1 MKRVP
6 RRLNLGVDRFSGL
19 YLWAFFIIA
28 FSVWRPSLF
37 PTASTAHTIA
47 SSQSV
52 TAIISLALLIPMVTG
67 TYDLSI
73 GATANLSAIIA
84 VWLLNNHGWPVV
96 PVIIVAV
103 LAGTVVGA
111 INGLIVVRFHINS
124 FICTLGM
131 ATVLAAVQ
139 TIVDGNA
146 QPLPPSSSAWS
157 SFTQSSVLGFQTI
170 VIFVIVMGL
179 LLWWTMEW
187 TPIGRYLY
195 AVGGN
200 PDAARLS
207 GIRVDRW
214 IWGSLIA
221 SGTISG
227 LAGVLYAS
235 YSGPSLTFGA
245 TLLLPA
251 FAAVFL
257 GSTQF
262 RPGKFNVL
270 GTVLAVYVLAT
281 GIQGLEYVTGV
292 QWLNDMFNGLA
303 LIVAVG
309 FAVWRQRA
317 AASSKRSAA
326 TATASA
332 ATAS

>member
-6 RRLNLGVDRFSGL
+6 RPRINFGVDRFSGF
-19 YLWAFFIIA
+19 YIWAVFIIG
-28 FSVWRPSLF
+28 FSLWKPSLF
-37 PTASTAHTIA
+37 PTGSTVHVIA
-47 SSQSV
+47 SSQAV

-73 GATANLSAIIA
+73 GATANLTGLIA
-84 VWLLNNHGWPVV
+84 VSLLNDHGWAVV
-96 PVIIVAV
+96 PVIIMALVIGA
-103 LAGTVVGA
+103 LVGLV
-111 INGLIVVRFHINS
+111 NGLIVVRFHVNS

-131 ATVLAAVQ
+131 ATVLEAVQ
-139 TIVDGNA
+139 TIVDGNT
-146 QPLPPSSSAWS
+146 QPLPPSSTAWS
-157 SFTQSSVLGFQTI
+157 SFTQSTVGGFEVI
-170 VIFVIVMGL
+170 VFFVIGITLFLWWVMG
-179 LLWWTMEW
+179 W
-187 TPIGRYLY
+187 TPVGRYLY

-200 PDAARLS
+200 PEAARLS

-214 IWGSLIA
+214 IWRSLVV
-221 SGTISG
+221 SGAISG
-227 LAGVLYAS
+227 FAGVLYAS
-235 YSGPSLTFGA
+235 LSGPSLTFGS

-257 GSTQF
+257 GSTQL
-262 RPGKFNVL
+262 RPGKFNVI

-292 QWLNDMFNGLA
+292 QWLSDMFNGVA

-317 AASSKRSAA
+317 AAASSSRAA
-326 TATASA
+326 TATS
-332 ATAS
+332 

>member
-1 MKRVP
+1 MSSRP
-6 RRLNLGVDRFSGL
+6 RARINLGVDRFSGF
-19 YLWAFFIIA
+19 YIWAVFIIG
-28 FSVWRPSLF
+28 FSLWKPSLF
-37 PTASTAHTIA
+37 PTASTVHVIA
-47 SSQSV
+47 ASQAV

-73 GATANLSAIIA
+73 GATANLSGIMA
-84 VWLLNNHGWPVV
+84 VWLLNNHGWSVV
-96 PVIIVAV
+96 PVILVAIAV
-103 LAGTVVGA
+103 GALVGA
-111 INGLIVVRFHINS
+111 INGLIVVRFHVNS
-124 FICTLGM
+124 FISTLGM
-131 ATVLAAVQ
+131 ATVLEAVQ

-146 QPLPPSSSAWS
+146 QPLPPSSTAWS
-157 SFTQSSVLGFQTI
+157 SLTQSTVGGFEVI
-170 VIFVIVMGL
+170 VFFVIGIML
-179 LLWWTMEW
+179 LLWWVMAW

-214 IWGSLIA
+214 IWRSLIA

-227 LAGVLYAS
+227 FAGVLYVS
-235 YSGPSLTFGA
+235 SSGPSLTFGS

-257 GSTQF
+257 GSTQL
-262 RPGKFNVL
+262 RPGKFNVI

-292 QWLNDMFNGLA
+292 QWLSDMFNGVA
-303 LIVAVG
+303 LIVAVA

-317 AASSKRSAA
+317 AVGSRRSAA
-326 TATASA
+326 VVGS
-332 ATAS
+332 

>member
-1 MKRVP
+1 MKRLP
-6 RRLNLGVDRFSGL
+6 PRLNLGVDRFSGV
-19 YLWAFFIIA
+19 YLWAVFIA
-28 FSVWRPSLF
+28 GFSLWKPSLF

-52 TAIISLALLIPMVTG
+52 TAIISLALLIPMVTA

-84 VWLLNNHGWPVV
+84 VWLLNNHGWAVV
-96 PVIIVAV
+96 PVIVVSVIV
-103 LAGTVVGA
+103 GSVVGA
-111 INGLIVVRFHINS
+111 INGLIVIRFRVNS

-131 ATVLAAVQ
+131 ATVLEAVQ

-146 QPLPPSSSAWS
+146 QPLPPSSAAWS
-157 SFTQSSVLGFQTI
+157 SFTQSTVLGFQTI
-170 VIFVIVMGL
+170 VIFVIVIAL
-179 LLWWTMEW
+179 LLWWVMAW

-221 SGTISG
+221 SGTIAG

-235 YSGPSLTFGA
+235 FSGPSLTFGS

-257 GSTQF
+257 GSTQI
-262 RPGKFNVL
+262 RPGKFNVI

-292 QWLNDMFNGLA
+292 QWLNDMFNGVA
-303 LIVAVG
+303 LIVAVA

-317 AASSKRSAA
+317 AAASKRTVVA
-326 TATASA
+326 TS
-332 ATAS
+332 